1 MKKLLFLTTLALVTI
16 CLQARNIYVQPINGE
31 QLAFSIV
38 ENPRITFENGAMSIQ
53 GTTFQL
59 NEIQN
64 ISFARNVSTNI
75 IWGEQ
80 TSPQRVF
87 PNPVADK
94 LHIVHDWQSGDIVEL
109 FDMNGRRVFS
119 QPVGAGFV
127 RPDGDTFIIDMSQFP
142 NGTYILR
149 IGNHTLQI
157 IKNP

>member
-1 MKKLLFLTTLALVTI
+1 MKKLLFLTALALATI

-31 QLAFSIV
+31 QLAFSIA
-38 ENPRITFENGAMSIQ
+38 ENPRITFGNGAMSIQ

-59 NEIQN
+59 SEIQN
-64 ISFARNVSTNI
+64 LSFVANATTSIVL
-75 IWGEQ
+75 GGQ
-80 TSPQRVF
+80 TPPLHVF

-94 LHIVHDWQSGDIVEL
+94 LHIVHDWQSGDIVKL

-119 QPVGAGFV
+119 QPVGAGFA
-127 RPDGDTFIIDMSQFP
+127 RPDGDTFTIDMSQFP

-157 IKNP
+157 IKK